1 MPSTT
6 IVMNDKGGCGK
17 SMSASLLALIYEKEK
32 DRLPNVLEVDQARL
46 ANVLGDTVSTI
57 TPEIN
62 DTEQLATNPDLA
74 EETFNPVYDGLV
86 DDDAVVDVGANI
98 ATPLIK
104 WADSSDLPELLAKD
118 DVALHFVF
126 PIAPDPETLT
136 AALNNLHAARTVFGD
151 RARYTGV
158 LNDVDRSGFGNFE
171 QQRGWQ
177 VLQEKR
183 DMGVQLRQ
191 LPNCTCRI
199 ADLARK
205 QGMLPPQ
212 AIDHFDDLAQKLGLN
227 PPARRQQWNK
237 LTRWHDTAR
246 QQLQDL
252 APGCEAAQ

>member
-1 MPSTT
+1 MPSAT

-17 SMSASLLALIYEKEK
+17 SMTASLLALIYKHEEGQ
-32 DRLPNVLEVDQARL
+32 LPNVLEVDQARL
-46 ANVLGDTVSTI
+46 ANVLGDTVTTI
-57 TPEIN
+57 TPQIN
-62 DTEQLATNPDLA
+62 DTEQLAANPDLA
-74 EETFNPVYDGLV
+74 DETFNPAYDVLV
-86 DDDAVVDVGANI
+86 HDDTVVDVGANI

-104 WADSSDLPELLAKD
+104 WANTSDLPDLLHD
-118 DVALHFVF
+118 DGVAMHFVF

-151 RARYTGV
+151 HARYTCV

-171 QQRGWQ
+171 QQAGWQ
-177 VLQEKR
+177 VLQDQR
-183 DMGVQLRQ
+183 IAGVELRQ